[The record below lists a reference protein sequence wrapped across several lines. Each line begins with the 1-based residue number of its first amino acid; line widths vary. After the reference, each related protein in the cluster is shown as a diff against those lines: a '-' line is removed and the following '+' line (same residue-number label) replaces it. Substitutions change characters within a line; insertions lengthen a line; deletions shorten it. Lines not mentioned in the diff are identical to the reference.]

1 MKSSVRKALA
11 AAGFIAASLASSVAL
26 AVVETEAAP
35 GADDSF
41 STAQS
46 LDGSF
51 SSLGEVVVTGAIGNT
66 TCSAAAVEDLDFYS
80 FSATAGDVLTINI
93 DGGIKDGLC
102 PTASSRSV
110 DTTIAMFDMA
120 GNLLYANDDA
130 NDLDMGSIAT
140 NDSRIDF
147 AVVPADGTYFVAV
160 ASSGM
165 AARNFVSGGTLD
177 SSTLDP
183 NVGNGSYTLTIS
195 GVHTPPPP
203 PPPAPDPGPVADPGP
218 VGDPVPTDP
227 PAGSP
232 PPPPP
237 PPVAGAARIN
247 IDIRPR
253 HPGVAKIWANTDGK
267 VAVALLSSKTFN
279 PMRVDR
285 SSLRFGADGTERS
298 LLRCH
303 SEGIYVNRDKK
314 KDLVCLFD
322 LKTAGFEVGDIE
334 GVLTGTVD
342 GQPFEGHAP
351 LKVYVRG
358 KKHKHQHNLERHA
371 DRR

>member
-1 MKSSVRKALA
+1 
-11 AAGFIAASLASSVAL
+11 
-26 AVVETEAAP
+26 
-35 GADDSF
+35 
-41 STAQS
+41 
-46 LDGSF
+46 
-51 SSLGEVVVTGAIGNT
+51 
-66 TCSAAAVEDLDFYS
+66 LDFYS

-93 DGGIKDGLC
+93 DGGIKDGIC
-102 PTASSRSV
+102 PTASLRSV
-110 DTTIAMFDMA
+110 DTTIAMFDAA

-130 NDLDMGSIAT
+130 PDVDLGSIAT

-147 AVVPADGTYFVAV
+147 AVVPAAGTYYVAG

-165 AARNFVSGGTLD
+165 MARNFVSGGTLD

-203 PPPAPDPGPVADPGP
+203 PPPAPDPGPVVDPGP
-218 VGDPVPTDP
+218 VPGPVGNPVPTDP

-237 PPVAGAARIN
+237 PPVAGAARIT

-253 HPGVAKIWANTDGK
+253 HQGGAKIWANTDGK
-267 VAVALLSSKTFN
+267 VVVALLSSSTFN

-285 SSLRFGADGTERS
+285 SSIRFGADGTERS
-298 LLRCH
+298 LIRCH
-303 SEGIYVNRDKK
+303 SEGVYVNRDRK

-322 LKTAGFEVGDIE
+322 LKTAG
-334 GVLTGTVD
+334 
-342 GQPFEGHAP
+342 
-351 LKVYVRG
+351 
-358 KKHKHQHNLERHA
+358 
-371 DRR
+371 

>member
-26 AVVETEAAP
+26 AVVEVEGTT
-35 GADDSF
+35 GNGTF
-41 STAQS
+41 STAQP
-46 LDGSF
+46 LDSAVDSTGT
-51 SSLGEVVVTGAIGNT
+51 VVVTGAVGNT
-66 TCSAAAVEDLDFYS
+66 TCSSAVVEDLDFYM
-80 FSATAGDVLTINI
+80 FTATAGDVLTIDIN
-93 DGGIKDGLC
+93 GGIKDGLC
-102 PTASSRSV
+102 PTATLRSV
-110 DTTIAMFDMA
+110 DTTIGMFDA
-120 GNLLYANDDA
+120 SGNLLYANDDA
-130 NDLDMGSIAT
+130 NDIDTGSIAT
-140 NDSRIDF
+140 NDSHIDF
-147 AVVPADGTYFVAV
+147 AVVPADGTYYIGVS
-160 ASSGM
+160 SSGM
-165 AARNFVSGGTLD
+165 QARNFVSGGTLD
-177 SSTLDP
+177 SAALDP

-203 PPPAPDPGPVADPGP
+203 PVADPGP
-218 VGDPVPTDP
+218 VNPPVDN
-227 PAGSP
+227 P
-232 PPPPP
+232 PPPPPPVVDPGPVTPP

-253 HPGVAKIWANTDGK
+253 HPGVAKIWANSDGK

-285 SSLRFGADGTERS
+285 ASLRFGADGTERS

-303 SEGIYVNRDKK
+303 SEGIDVNRDGK

-342 GQPFEGHAP
+342 GQAFEGHAP

-358 KKHKHQHNLERHA
+358 KKHKHREALERHA

>member
-1 MKSSVRKALA
+1 MNSSIRKALA
-11 AAGFIAASLASSVAL
+11 AAGFVAASLASSVAL

-35 GADDSF
+35 GADNTIA
-41 STAQS
+41 TAQP
-46 LDGSF
+46 LDSA
-51 SSLGEVVVTGAIGNT
+51 VVGADPTGPGGTVEVTGAIGNT
-66 TCSAAAVEDLDFYS
+66 TCTSGVVEDLDFYS
-80 FSATAGDVLTINI
+80 FSATAGDVLTIDIN
-93 DGGIKDGLC
+93 GGIKDGLC
-102 PTASSRSV
+102 SNGTAASRSV
-110 DTTIAMFDMA
+110 DTTIGMFDAA

-130 NDLDMGSIAT
+130 DAVDTGSLAT
-140 NDSRIDF
+140 NDSRIEF
-147 AVVPADGTYFVAV
+147 AVVPADGIYFVGV
-160 ASSGM
+160 GSSGM
-165 AARNFVSGGTLD
+165 VARNFVSGGVLD

-183 NVGNGSYTLTIS
+183 NVGNGSYTLTIT
-195 GVHTPPPP
+195 GMHTPPPP
-203 PPPAPDPGPVADPGP
+203 PVADPGP
-218 VGDPVPTDP
+218 V
-227 PAGSP
+227 AP
-232 PPPPP
+232 PPPPVVDPGPVTPP

-253 HPGVAKIWANTDGK
+253 HPGVARIWANSDGK
-267 VAVALLSSKTFN
+267 VAVALLSSSTFN

-285 SSLRFGADGTERS
+285 SSLRFGADGNEPS

-303 SEGIYVNRDKK
+303 SEGVDVNRDRK

-334 GVLTGTVD
+334 GKLTGTVD

-358 KKHKHQHNLERHA
+358 KKQKHRHDWERRA

>member
-26 AVVETEAAP
+26 AVVESEGTN
-35 GADDSF
+35 GNGTF
-41 STAQS
+41 STAQP
-46 LDGSF
+46 LDSAVDTNGT
-51 SSLGEVVVTGAIGNT
+51 VIVTGAVGNT
-66 TCSAAAVEDLDFYS
+66 TCSSSVVEDLDFYS
-80 FSATAGDVLTINI
+80 FTATAGDVLTINI

-102 PTASSRSV
+102 PTASLRSV
-110 DTTIAMFDMA
+110 DTTIGMFDA
-120 GNLLYANDDA
+120 SGNLLYANDDA
-130 NDLDMGSIAT
+130 PDIDMGSIAT

-147 AVVPADGTYFVAV
+147 AVVPADGTYFVGV

-165 AARNFVSGGTLD
+165 VARNFVSGGTLD
-177 SSTLDP
+177 SAVLDP

-203 PPPAPDPGPVADPGP
+203 APDPVPVVDPGPVNPP
-218 VGDPVPTDP
+218 VDN
-227 PAGSP
+227 
-232 PPPPP
+232 PPPP
-237 PPVAGAARIN
+237 PPVAGVARIN

-253 HPGVAKIWANTDGK
+253 HPGVAKIWANSDGK
-267 VAVALLSSKTFN
+267 VAVALLSSSTFN

-303 SEGIYVNRDKK
+303 SEGIDVNRDRK

-322 LKTAGFEVGDIE
+322 LKTAGFEAGDIE

-358 KKHKHQHNLERHA
+358 KKHKNRQELERHA